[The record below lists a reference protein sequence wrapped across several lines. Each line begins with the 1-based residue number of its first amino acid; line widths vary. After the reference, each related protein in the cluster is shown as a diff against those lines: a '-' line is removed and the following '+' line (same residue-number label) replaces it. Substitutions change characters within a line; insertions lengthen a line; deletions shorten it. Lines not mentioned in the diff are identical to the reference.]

1 MSFTEVIS
9 DNEDLDTKY
18 PGNREEKEE
27 SFLYYTLTMEDL
39 LVFLVSPFFDINFFK
54 YLGQNDCKRQG
65 KSDCIF
71 SSFLGIL
78 MKRE

>member
-9 DNEDLDTKY
+9 DNEDLDIKY
-18 PGNREEKEE
+18 PGDREEKEE
-27 SFLYYTLTMEDL
+27 SFLNYTLTMEDL
-39 LVFLVSPFFDINFFK
+39 LVFLVSPLFDINFFK
-54 YLGQNDCKRQG
+54 YLGQNDCKGQG

-71 SSFLGIL
+71 SSLLGIL